1 MDFAG
6 HMRIV
11 AGFSTAAAEFLQV
24 RVELVSLALE
34 TVLMVVLTHRVDLLG
49 QVLDGSLVLDSFAR
63 DDEPMDLLGE
73 GSEVG
78 EEGQV
83 LHACYCVFVGEELE
97 ARSLLLLYVSS
108 SHLLHDLENPFVSKF
123 ALG

>member
-1 MDFAG
+1 
-6 HMRIV
+6 MRIV
-11 AGFSTAAAEFLQV
+11 AGSSTAAEFLQFS
-24 RVELVSLALE
+24 VELVSLDLE
-34 TVLMVVLTHRVDLLG
+34 TVLMVVLSHRVDLLG

-83 LHACYCVFVGEELE
+83 RNALLFVFVGEDLE
-97 ARSLLLLYVSS
+97 ALSLLLLYVSS
-108 SHLLHDLENPFVSKF
+108 SH
-123 ALG
+123 